1 MSYQMKHNK
10 SAFPF
15 KSPVKQNERAIQE
28 GVPGHAP
35 LDLPGASG
43 KMNIGPGRTRRQMSR
58 GNWATDQGGIG
69 HPFMSAVTGMT
80 HKEPTPTP
88 EEYEAQGLN
97 RWGGTDMSI

>member
-1 MSYQMKHNK
+1 MKHNK

-35 LDLPGASG
+35 RTTTPHTANLYSNEGAAEFYR
-43 KMNIGPGRTRRQMSR
+43 KYQ
-58 GNWATDQGGIG
+58 A
-69 HPFMSAVTGMT
+69 MSASRVG
-80 HKEPTPTP
+80 ESPTPTP

-97 RWGGTDMSI
+97 RYGGTDMSI